1 MNLKDILIEL
11 ENNSSSLR
19 NKGTNF
25 EILIKNWFLTTKLYA
40 DNIKEIWLW
49 SEFPYKKQFGGS
61 DSGIDLVI
69 HNQEDEFIAIQCKF
83 YKQDSE
89 ISKSDVDTFISTSA
103 KLFKINGEK
112 KKFSSR
118 IFISTTN
125 NWSKKASE
133 LIENQEI
140 PVIRIS
146 LNELENSD
154 VDWSKIYSGKLGT
167 EAKKQAKIIR
177 EHQKEARDSVNK
189 YFKEYDRGKLIMAC
203 GTGKTYTSI
212 IFSSLYCPFRTNS

>member
-1 MNLKDILIEL
+1 MNLKDILKEL
-11 ENNSSSLR
+11 GESSHSFR
-19 NKGTNF
+19 DKGTRF
-25 EILIKNWFLTTKLYA
+25 EWLIKNWFLTTKLYS

-49 SEFPYKKQFGGS
+49 DEFPYKNQFGGS

-69 HNQEDEFIAIQCKF
+69 HNLEDEYIAIQCKF
-83 YKQDSE
+83 YKQNSE
-89 ISKSDVDTFISTSA
+89 ISKSNVDTFISTSA
-103 KLFKINGEK
+103 KLFEVNGVK

-146 LNELENSD
+146 LNELEDSD
-154 VDWSKIYSGKLGT
+154 VD
-167 EAKKQAKIIR
+167 
-177 EHQKEARDSVNK
+177 
-189 YFKEYDRGKLIMAC
+189 
-203 GTGKTYTSI
+203 
-212 IFSSLYCPFRTNS
+212 